1 MGRGWGIWRRTK
13 LLLWLVPSQ
22 MVDVDHVVP
31 WREGNI
37 EEQLS
42 HKDID
47 HPLSATAGPR
57 WFMDPRSRC
66 TDCSLKPMTDMQVHW
81 SIILSITY
89 GRQSNMD
96 ALKSTSFEDAH
107 MVYMLM
113 KEA

>member
-1 MGRGWGIWRRTK
+1 MGRGWGIWRRTE
-13 LLLWLVPSQ
+13 LLLWLVQSQ
-22 MVDVDHVVP
+22 MVDVDHAVP
-31 WREGNI
+31 WREGNL

-42 HKDID
+42 RKDID

-66 TDCSLKPMTDMQVHW
+66 TDCSLKPMT
-81 SIILSITY
+81 
-89 GRQSNMD
+89 
-96 ALKSTSFEDAH
+96 AFEDAH

>member
-1 MGRGWGIWRRTK
+1 M
-13 LLLWLVPSQ
+13 WLVSSQ
-22 MVDVDHVVP
+22 MVDVDHAVP
-31 WREGNI
+31 WREGNL

-42 HKDID
+42 RKDID
-47 HPLSATAGPR
+47 HPLSATAGH
-57 WFMDPRSRC
+57 
-66 TDCSLKPMTDMQVHW
+66 MQVHW

-96 ALKSTSFEDAH
+96 ALKSTSFEDVH